1 MRTASPAT
9 FTHDKATAHTQMRT
23 TQRKLPFTYRTFG
36 VSGAQPQSHYSQHAG
51 YSQHLLGR
59 DSAPGRRR
67 DYTAS
72 SFFFSPLSFFFF
84 FFLFPS
90 PFRPL
95 PLIQRLGSSPLLFEQ
110 SVETVH
116 WYVGQDRQRGAE
128 EEHRGARE
136 APRRTVTARA
146 APLVVWTVE
155 AATKVVS
162 AETGPESSAPRDQTE
177 RRHREDGFSRF
188 FFSRSLP
195 LSLSSTP
202 PPTTFY
208 LSPSYS
214 HTHTRASILRP
225 PLSSSHLLSLEHP
238 SPLQLT
244 EAATLRRDPS

>member
-1 MRTASPAT
+1 MDISLHAHSISGHIHPRYKPRRTRRCAPRRGSCPSPTVPLVWVALNPRAT
-9 FTHDKATAHTQMRT
+9 TANTPAI
-23 TQRKLPFTYRTFG
+23 LSIFS
-36 VSGAQPQSHYSQHAG
+36 VEIQPREREG
-51 YSQHLLGR
+51 
-59 DSAPGRRR
+59 
-67 DYTAS
+67 TI
-72 SFFFSPLSFFFF
+72 F

-162 AETGPESSAPRDQTE
+162 ETGPESSAPRDQTE

-188 FFSRSLP
+188 FFSLALS

-208 LSPSYS
+208 LSLPLT
-214 HTHTRASILRP
+214 HTHTRARASSALHSP
-225 PLSSSHLLSLEHP
+225 PLISYL
-238 SPLQLT
+238 
-244 EAATLRRDPS
+244 

>member
-1 MRTASPAT
+1 M
-9 FTHDKATAHTQMRT
+9 
-23 TQRKLPFTYRTFG
+23 
-36 VSGAQPQSHYSQHAG
+36 
-51 YSQHLLGR
+51 
-59 DSAPGRRR
+59 
-67 DYTAS
+67 
-72 SFFFSPLSFFFF
+72 
-84 FFLFPS
+84 
-90 PFRPL
+90 
-95 PLIQRLGSSPLLFEQ
+95 
-110 SVETVH
+110 
-116 WYVGQDRQRGAE
+116 GQDRQPGAE

-177 RRHREDGFSRF
+177 RRHREDGFWRF
-188 FFSRSLP
+188 FFSLALS

-214 HTHTRASILRP
+214 HSHTHARASILRP